1 MKKVKLVRLAVVF
14 LLVVFL
20 VSPIWAQDV
29 VTLPTPTSEWK
40 WWVGYT
46 SNPSCTIRSG
56 VIVKSDTVV
65 EELVIF
71 LIGGEE
77 KLALYRRGRF
87 DPLFTYRIGDAY
99 YWFRKSEAWQ
109 VFYGIFVPRPSPPQG
124 ERKVLLLNQ
133 ISFQTYLEEW
143 LQPCGFGRSM
153 RWVPYMEWRPGPRGG
168 RIYVLIPGILRW
180 EEERR

>member
-1 MKKVKLVRLAVVF
+1 M
-14 LLVVFL
+14 FL
-20 VSPIWAQDV
+20 VSAVWAQDV
-29 VTLPTPTSEWK
+29 VTLPTPTPEWK

-56 VIVKSDTVV
+56 GIVKSGTVV
-65 EELVIF
+65 EELAIF
-71 LIGGEE
+71 IIGGEE

-87 DPLFTYRIGDAY
+87 DPLFIYRLGDGF
-99 YWFRKSEAWQ
+99 YWFRKKPGEWQ
-109 VFYGIFVPRPSPPQG
+109 VFYGIFVSFPLPQG

-153 RWVPYMEWRPGPRGG
+153 SWVPYMEWRPGPRRGSL
-168 RIYVLIPGILRW
+168 YLLIPGILRW